1 MPQIELAQNQLSGR
15 APDLQLPFLREL
27 SLHSN
32 NLSGPLPSLSK
43 LPSLQTAS
51 LYNNQ
56 LTGEAVPALTPE
68 YGMPRSCMQSTSCSC
83 CGGALAHPLH
93 TCHPRTACRRPAAG
107 CLG

>member
-1 MPQIELAQNQLSGR
+1 MASPDAATLSTLPLVPQIELAQNQLSGR
-15 APDLQLPFLREL
+15 VPDLQLPFLREL

-56 LTGEAVPALTPE
+56 LTGEAAP
-68 YGMPRSCMQSTSCSC
+68 
-83 CGGALAHPLH
+83 
-93 TCHPRTACRRPAAG
+93 
-107 CLG
+107 